1 MSGVLLICLLLAQA
15 PDSAAARAKALI
27 EAGKL
32 QEARAALAG
41 ADAASPEIA
50 YLRGLVSYR
59 LHDYAE
65 AAKALKIAAPAI
77 PETSPRYVETV
88 RMIGRCEYLAGHI
101 AAAIPWLEKARASG
115 VQSNELFYVLG
126 NSYLHAQQI
135 EKARAAFAAMFGV
148 PADSGAAHLL
158 TARMM
163 LRQELEDDAQRESEQ
178 ALARDPKLPGAHF
191 ILGEIAIYRAQTDRA
206 IDELN
211 REIALNPNYAMA
223 YYRLGDAYTR
233 REDWDR
239 AIPPL
244 QRAVWLDPT
253 YSGPY
258 ILLGKALWKTGDL
271 PGAERMLRRA
281 LQMDPGNSSAHY
293 LLGRTLIQSGRA
305 EEGKKLLRRSEEL
318 KQESEK

>member
-1 MSGVLLICLLLAQA
+1 MSALLLICLLLAQA

-27 EAGKL
+27 EAGKWK
-32 QEARAALAG
+32 EAREALAG
-41 ADAASPEIA
+41 ADTASPEIA
-50 YLRGLVSYR
+50 YLRGLASYR
-59 LHDYAE
+59 LRDYVE
-65 AAKALKIAAPAI
+65 AAKALEIAAPAI
-77 PETSPRYVETV
+77 PQTSPRYVETV
-88 RMIGRCEYLAGHI
+88 QMIGRSEYLAGHI
-101 AAAIPWLEKARASG
+101 AAAIPWLEKARAAG
-115 VQSNELFYVLG
+115 VHSNELFYVLG
-126 NSYLHAQQI
+126 NSYLHARQI
-135 EKARAAFAAMFGV
+135 DKARSSFAAMFGV
-148 PADSGAAHLL
+148 PADSPAARLL
-158 TARMM
+158 AAQMM
-163 LRQELEDDAQRESEQ
+163 LRQQLEDDAQSETEQ
-178 ALARDPKLPGAHF
+178 ALARDPQLPGAHF
-191 ILGEIAIYRAQTDRA
+191 ILGEIAIYQAHIDRA
-206 IDELN
+206 IEELN
-211 REIALNPNYAMA
+211 REIARNPNYAMA

-233 REDWDR
+233 REEWDH

-305 EEGKKLLRRSEEL
+305 EEGKKLLRRSQEL